1 MAGTDFVT
9 HKEDVVAHLFWAMA
23 AIEVVTVAIAGRSIS
38 GRLLAPDP
46 DAQAVVFEPSPGHE
60 MPERML
66 RKGKIVLTKYAS
78 LKDEYQFR
86 SQLMD
91 IQPARW
97 LLAIP
102 RDIRRNDRRMV
113 LRHELTGSQRVTVV
127 IEQPNGQERILLLR
141 DLSPAGLGVVY
152 DPKLDEFVEDQVL
165 RGKLHIPGSDT
176 IPVRFEVIG
185 VHEGNEEATE
195 MVFGARFHGLG
206 FSGCETI
213 ARIMDSNA

>member
-1 MAGTDFVT
+1 MAGADFVT

-23 AIEVVTVAIAGRSIS
+23 AVEVVTVAIGGRSIS
-38 GRLLAPDP
+38 GRMLAPDP
-46 DAQAVVFEPSPGHE
+46 DAQAVVFEPAPGHE

-78 LKDEYQFR
+78 LTDEYQFR

-91 IQPARW
+91 VQPAKW

-113 LRHELTGSQRVTVV
+113 LRHELLGSQRVTVV
-127 IEQPNGQERILLLR
+127 ILQPDGQERILLVH
-141 DLSPAGLGVVY
+141 DLSPAGIGVTY
-152 DPKLDEFVEDQVL
+152 DPKLNEFIEGQVL
-165 RGKLHIPGSDT
+165 RGMLHIPGSDA

-185 VHEGNEEATE
+185 VHEGNEGSTE
-195 MVFGARFHGLG
+195 HVFGARFHGLG
-206 FSGCETI
+206 FAGCETI

>member
-1 MAGTDFVT
+1 MAGSDFVT

-23 AIEVVTVAIAGRSIS
+23 AVEVVTVVLGGRSVS
-38 GRLLAPDP
+38 GRMLSPDP
-46 DAQAVVFEPSPGHE
+46 DEQAVVFEPSPGHE

-78 LKDEYQFR
+78 LTDEYQFR
-86 SQLMD
+86 SQLID
-91 IQPARW
+91 AQPAKW

-113 LRHELTGSQRVTVV
+113 LRHELMGSERVTVV
-127 IEQPNGQERILLLR
+127 VQQSDGRDRILLVK
-141 DLSPAGLGVVY
+141 DLSPAGLGVTY
-152 DPKLDEFVEDQVL
+152 DPKLNEFVEGQVL
-165 RGKLHIPGSDT
+165 RGSLHIPGSDS
-176 IPVRFEVIG
+176 IPVRFEVVG
-185 VHEGNEEATE
+185 VHEGEEGVSE
-195 MVFGARFHGLG
+195 QIFGARFHGLG